1 MSKKFSRTH
10 RTKRPATRRAAPE
23 EGSEPRVDRRVQRSH
38 EALQRAF
45 LALIV
50 DEGYDAVTVR
60 QICAKAGV
68 SRATFYA
75 HFKDKA
81 DVKRKGILS
90 MKHQLAASV
99 DARVEERQQ
108 PFAFS
113 RALFEHAAAHLGQH
127 QALAGSRGG
136 RIAHEALHVVVSDL
150 VKADLA
156 RRGRESPGA
165 VAYYTGALLGVLTWW
180 LERGAKPSAQEA
192 DRLFRLLAT

>member
-1 MSKKFSRTH
+1 MSNTFSRTH
-10 RTKRPATRRAAPE
+10 RPKRPATPRAQPERASVPRLDRRA
-23 EGSEPRVDRRVQRSH
+23 QRSR

-50 DEGYDAVTVR
+50 SEGYDAVSVR

-81 DVKRKGILS
+81 DLKRKGMLG
-90 MKHQLAASV
+90 MKHQLAA
-99 DARVEERQQ
+99 AVEASDGGQQ

-113 RALFEHAAAHLGQH
+113 RALFEHAAAHHGQH
-127 QALAGSRGG
+127 RALAGTRGG
-136 RIAHEALHVVVSDL
+136 GIAQEALQAVISDL

-156 RRGRESPGA
+156 RRGRASPSA

-192 DRLFRLLAT
+192 DRLFRVLAT